1 MSTVNTTID
10 TAIPNVIDEQML
22 SSATTA
28 RRRPARP
35 SAWSASLTLG
45 WRALLKLR
53 HVPSQLI
60 DVTLLPILLTLLFGY
75 IFGGALAGSVK
86 DYLQPLI
93 PGILVFAV
101 MMTTTYTALG
111 LNADISN
118 GIFDR
123 FRSLSFWRPAV
134 LVGALL
140 GDTVRYTMASLVV
153 IVLGLSLG
161 FRPEAGLS
169 GVLLSLGLV
178 LVFAFSLSWIWTTLG
193 LLMDDPKSVSVVSSL
208 ASFPLSFISNVFVDP
223 ATLPGFLQP
232 LVNINPV
239 SLTVTAVRGVMHGQA
254 TSTQIVSVLVSCGV
268 LIAIFAPLTMH
279 LYNNKNTT

>member
-1 MSTVNTTID
+1 
-10 TAIPNVIDEQML
+10 
-22 SSATTA
+22 
-28 RRRPARP
+28 
-35 SAWSASLTLG
+35 
-45 WRALLKLR
+45 LLKLK

-60 DVTLLPILLTLLFGY
+60 DVTLVPILLTLMFGY
-75 IFGGALAGSVK
+75 IFGGALAGSVE

-93 PGILVFAV
+93 PGMIV
-101 MMTTTYTALG
+101 MIVAMITTYTALG
-111 LNADISN
+111 LNTDISN

-123 FRSLSFWRPAV
+123 FRSLSFWQPAV

-140 GDTVRYTMASLVV
+140 SDTVRYTMASLVV

-193 LLMDDPKSVSVVSSL
+193 LLLDDPKSVSVASAL
-208 ASFPLSFISNVFVDP
+208 ASFALGFVSNVFVDP
-223 ATLPGFLQP
+223 TTLPGFLQP

-254 TSTQIVSVLVSCGV
+254 TTTQIASVLMSYAV

-279 LYNNKNTT
+279 LYNKNTS